1 MTSSLFSWMIYPVKL
16 GSTLKGKNLPLEEQI
31 DTFNPLYI
39 DAFVILG
46 MSGLFCRFYTIFDGK
61 YC

>member
-1 MTSSLFSWMIYPVKL
+1 MKL

-31 DTFNPLYI
+31 PTFNPLYI

-46 MSGLFCRFYTIFDGK
+46 MSGLICRFYTIFDGK